1 MIDNYLN
8 GNKLIT
14 NRPIQ
19 IVCEHYQLM
28 GKPQKVALTIKQDI
42 EILDISKQTLL
53 FVMNNNEY
61 IYRNKNIEEFITDS
75 FVEQAA
81 EYDLDLF

>member
-8 GNKLIT
+8 GNKLVASK
-14 NRPIQ
+14 PIQ

-28 GKPQKVALTIKQDI
+28 GKPQKIALTIKQDI
-42 EILDISKQTLL
+42 EILDITQQSLL

-61 IYRNKNIEEFITDS
+61 IYRNRNIEEFITDS
-75 FVEQAA
+75 FQKQDIQ
-81 EYDLDLF
+81 YDPDLF

>member
-14 NRPIQ
+14 NKPIQ
-19 IVCEHYQLM
+19 IICEYYQLI
-28 GKPQKVALTIKQDI
+28 GKSQKIALTIKQDI
-42 EILDISKQTLL
+42 EILDISKQSLL

-61 IYRNKNIEEFITDS
+61 IYHNQNIEEFITDS
-75 FVEQAA
+75 FMKQDII
-81 EYDLDLF
+81 YDPDLI